1 MRPLTPAV
9 HLLYMAGF
17 VDVDI
22 QSEVVRDL
30 VKGKPNAQESIYR
43 DFSKPVY
50 SMALQI
56 LRNVQLAEDVT
67 HDTFVDVFT
76 NTSKLRDHTLF
87 AAWIRKIAVNRCLM
101 VLRSSSYKNS
111 VSTDS
116 LAPKEISE
124 STDHESAI
132 DIERALKML
141 KPTTRM
147 IVWLYVVEGYTHLEI
162 GQLFD
167 KSQSYSKSKVS
178 RALASLREVTKS
190 NHTEINDS
198 PHPRRRIGN

>member
-1 MRPLTPAV
+1 MVVRPK
-9 HLLYMAGF
+9 
-17 VDVDI
+17 
-22 QSEVVRDL
+22 VVRDL
-30 VKGKPNAQESIYR
+30 VRGRQGAQESVYK

-76 NTSKLRDHTLF
+76 NTSKLRDHSAL

-124 STDHESAI
+124 TTDHESAI

-141 KPTTRM
+141 QPTTRM
-147 IVWLYVVEGYTHLEI
+147 IVWLYVVEGYTHSEI
-162 GQLFD
+162 GRLFD

-190 NHTEINDS
+190 SHTEINDS